1 MSFLQLDEQ
10 DLQNLHKLLIEGL
23 GSQYQVEQNTVVEGC
38 LPFIKET
45 FDCVIL
51 KDGEPLAAIEYK
63 SIAYSINLH
72 TREEWLYDKFKK
84 VGIQFGVLYF
94 GRRDEFY
101 LYKKGA
107 FHFTKLSQSNLIAA
121 LKNENGIGEVPLVD
135 DVAAGILGNMPDE
148 LSEIIETEALLKF
161 KGLFTED
168 NLSHD
173 STNGEISFQESIEDE
188 FFQLLL
194 PQIKPSSL
202 CQYTTLNSLFLTLRD
217 KTHCMC
223 SLTCMN
229 DKGEISYA
237 DKYIHY
243 GVYAYS
249 RQIVE
254 ENNDCFI
261 LSCCDYSKMDDLTMW
276 RLYGDQGKGVCLEYD
291 YNDKAVDNVQF
302 FLAPVSYGKEK
313 DKHPQLDFIKNI
325 NNWEHEGWHFKL
337 KRWHIWKHFFKSYL
351 FKDEQE
357 CRLLFIPSEN
367 SKADVR
373 WIMDSTNSIVSRIA
387 LFDVSDSTFPL
398 SLRSVLVGPKC
409 PEQESN
415 VNQLNFMNS
424 KQKVMPLRGLF
435 AIVKASSIKDYR

>member
-1 MSFLQLDEQ
+1 MSFLQPDEQ
-10 DLQNLHKLLIEGL
+10 DLQKLHKLLIEGL
-23 GSQYQVEQNTVVEGC
+23 GNQFQVEQSTVVEGC

-45 FDCVIL
+45 FDFVIL
-51 KDGEPLAAIEYK
+51 KDAEPLAAIEYK
-63 SIAYSINLH
+63 SFAYSMQLH
-72 TREEWLYDKFKK
+72 THEEWLYDKFKK
-84 VGIQFGVLYF
+84 VGIQFGILYF
-94 GRRDEFY
+94 GRPDEFY
-101 LYKKGA
+101 LYKKGSY
-107 FHFTKLSQSNLIAA
+107 HFTKLSQNGLIAA
-121 LKNENGIGEVPLVD
+121 IMNENGIGEIPLVD
-135 DVAAGILGNMPDE
+135 DVAADILGGMPEE
-148 LSEIIETEALLKF
+148 LSAEMDVVVLN
-161 KGLFTED
+161 GLNESFSDDTLNFD
-168 NLSHD
+168 M
-173 STNGEISFQESIEDE
+173 TNGEVSFKEEVEDK
-188 FFQLLL
+188 FFRLLL

-202 CQYTTLNSLFLTLRD
+202 CRYTSLNSLFLTLRD
-217 KTHCMC
+217 KKHCMC

-261 LSCCDYSKMDDLTMW
+261 LSCCDHSKMDDLTMW
-276 RLYGDQGKGVCLEYD
+276 RLYGDQGKGVCLEYN
-291 YNDKAVDNVQF
+291 YNDNAVDNFLF

-325 NNWEHEGWHFKL
+325 NYWQHEGWHFKL

-357 CRLLFIPSEN
+357 CRLLFVPSEN
-367 SKADVR
+367 SEADVH

-387 LFDVSDSTFPL
+387 LFDVSDTTFPL
-398 SLRSVLVGPKC
+398 SLKSVLVGPKC

-424 KQKVMPLRGLF
+424 KQQVMHSRGLLNV
-435 AIVKASSIKDYR
+435 IKASTIKDYR